1 MLIEVNFGEVQ
12 KSGIAAPAVRHL
24 VDQMGSMLNVR
35 VRGLMCMAPDTEDQ
49 ALVRNTFE
57 RCHEVFEDVR
67 KFIRESDRI
76 DILSMGMSNDF
87 ETAIE
92 CGANL
97 VRIGHAIVG
106 DPVVESG
113 EDEPDLD

>member
-1 MLIEVNFGEVQ
+1 
-12 KSGIAAPAVRHL
+12 
-24 VDQMGSMLNVR
+24 
-35 VRGLMCMAPDTEDQ
+35 MCMAPDTEDE

-92 CGANL
+92 CGSNL